1 MRPPQH
7 DWRRTHAVVVA
18 VEEYAGGADWELSG
32 PANDA
37 ARMVQWLLDRG
48 VPQRQ
53 VHLLASPLARN
64 EGLLARFTD
73 VRRSTADR
81 VNVHSVFQDELRNLD
96 VDWLWVYWAGHGVQ
110 AGGNRW
116 SLLYPESRTGHPQ
129 GVDGENLISLL
140 RTECL
145 PARGVER
152 AVVIIDACRTT
163 LPPREHARALSP
175 DTIATESETNTDRP
189 VFVLRAVAPGEAAKN
204 RSDAGL
210 FTSTLMDALEAG
222 SRDAPQAA
230 PDLDRVWT
238 RVKAGFDRLRAVEG
252 AAQTPT
258 ALRRNWTDNDEE
270 YGGRAAPGTPT
281 DGQRLARGRMA
292 LLVGAA
298 LVDDR
303 AATARVAAGL
313 GVELHDAL
321 PCAPDRLDAETL
333 VDWALNR
340 PHGLA
345 TLLHLLAPRM
355 AGASE
360 DDRDALRRTSLEL
373 DRGHWLLCSEYDALI
388 VLLAS
393 QPAETARGFVY
404 AARQEA
410 VGVVIEATEPRDVV
424 DHLEDLSL
432 PVPGVS
438 RLPRLLGAAERAAA
452 AAGDG
457 PYATALR
464 DWSMKCASRLGGSLP
479 EMLGNRRD
487 ELTDRAAADA
497 AGGGPHAA
505 GGQVQIRLSPSGPGG
520 RRTYQ
525 VWSRGPTGVESV
537 ETQDAPVPPA
547 DVQLAV
553 DAILTRHGR
562 VHSTLVEFFLEAA
575 DLELDVHR
583 WRIGAK
589 DPVERSIGTDFPVV
603 VRCTEYRRPQ
613 QQHLWV
619 RRWERV
625 ATARTDDLHWLPD
638 DLDSITA
645 AHGCV
650 SAREDAPGVVVP
662 GAAHRREAVF
672 TACLFGGVP
681 VMLWRGGSE
690 IEGEEEELKSVL
702 TNCSLRE
709 LPGKLRRIRAE
720 CDVDEQL
727 PGGRLALLWD
737 DPGRPLPRRL
747 DLSAP

>member
-64 EGLLARFTD
+64 EGLLARYTD

-81 VNVHSVFQDELRNLD
+81 VHVHRVFQDELRNLD

-129 GVDGENLISLL
+129 GVDADNLTSLL

-163 LPPREHARALSP
+163 LPPREHARALTP
-175 DTIATESETNTDRP
+175 DTIATEAETNTDRP
-189 VFVLRAVAPGEAAKN
+189 VFLLRAVAPGEAAKN
-204 RSDAGL
+204 RADAGL

-222 SRDAPQAA
+222 SRDDPQAA
-230 PDLDRVWT
+230 PDLDRAWT
-238 RVKAGFDRLRAVEG
+238 RVKAEFNRLREVEG
-252 AAQTPT
+252 TGQTPT
-258 ALRRNWTDNDEE
+258 ALRRNWGNNEDDAPQ
-270 YGGRAAPGTPT
+270 AAPGPPPPE
-281 DGQRLARGRMA
+281 GQRHVRSRMA

-298 LVDDR
+298 LIDDR

-313 GVELHDAL
+313 GVELRTGL
-321 PCAPDRLDAETL
+321 PCAPDRLDAKAL
-333 VDWALNR
+333 VDWALIR
-340 PHGLA
+340 PRGIA
-345 TLLHLLAPRM
+345 TLLHLLAPRL
-355 AGASE
+355 AGASKE
-360 DDRDALRRTSLEL
+360 DKEALRHTSLEL
-373 DRGHWLLCSEYDALI
+373 DRGHWLLCSEYDAL
-388 VLLAS
+388 VGLFTS
-393 QPAETARGFVY
+393 QPAEVTRGFAR
-404 AARQEA
+404 AARQEQVNA
-410 VGVVIEATEPRDVV
+410 VIEATEPRDVV

-432 PVPGVS
+432 PVPGES
-438 RLPRLLGAAERAAA
+438 RLPRLLGAVERAAA

-457 PYATALR
+457 PYATELR
-464 DWSMKCASRLGGSLP
+464 DWSMKCASRLGGVLP
-479 EMLGNRRD
+479 DILVNRRG
-487 ELTDRAAADA
+487 ELMERAAADA
-497 AGGGPHAA
+497 AGGGHEAA
-505 GGQVQIRLSPSGPGG
+505 EGQVQIRLSPSGPGG

-525 VWSRGPTGVESV
+525 VWSHGPAGVESV
-537 ETQDAPVPPA
+537 ETQDVPVAAA
-547 DVQLAV
+547 DVRLAV
-553 DAILTRHGR
+553 DAILTRYGR

-583 WRIGAK
+583 WRIGAD
-589 DPVERSIGTDFPVV
+589 DPVKRSLGTDFPVV
-603 VRCTEYRRPQ
+603 VRCTEHRRPT
-613 QQHLWV
+613 QQHLWL

-625 ATARTDDLHWLPD
+625 ATARSDDLHWLPD
-638 DLDSITA
+638 DLDSVTA

-662 GAAHRREAVF
+662 GAAHHREAVF

-690 IEGEEEELKSVL
+690 IEGGEEELKSVL
-702 TNCSLRE
+702 TGCSLHE

-727 PGGRLALLWD
+727 PGSRLALLWD
-737 DPGRPLPRRL
+737 DPGRPLPQRL